1 MALGARLQAPGET
14 PAPSTPT
21 PIPGAGQWAAD
32 TSACPQAASSIRE
45 LQSSALGEGPQDGTH
60 LLRNMLLTSSC
71 VMGGFLELA
80 AIRSGRRKLLTRMW
94 SCWTYSASAS
104 SMLKTTWFL
113 LRMLSAWGD
122 LM

>member
-1 MALGARLQAPGET
+1 MTHRGPFQPLLFCD
-14 PAPSTPT
+14 SV
-21 PIPGAGQWAAD
+21 IPGGGQRAAD
-32 TSACPQAASSIRE
+32 TSARPEAAG
-45 LQSSALGEGPQDGTH
+45 SAGCHRGVAARDGAH

-113 LRMLSAWGD
+113 LRMLSACGD